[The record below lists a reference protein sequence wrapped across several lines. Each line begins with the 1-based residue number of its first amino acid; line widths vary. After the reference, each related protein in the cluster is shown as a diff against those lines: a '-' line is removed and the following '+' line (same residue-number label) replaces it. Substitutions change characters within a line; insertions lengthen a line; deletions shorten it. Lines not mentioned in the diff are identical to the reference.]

1 VFANRR
7 RHERYEA
14 RGTAT
19 VFQGSR
25 VLKLPIR
32 DISLSGIHL
41 QATDPTQLSV
51 GSVCFVALPDHGKHD
66 AIVVHARTQG
76 FHLKFL
82 TPEPED
88 VRAFI
93 DAHKAAASTGS

>member
-1 VFANRR
+1 VFADRR

-14 RGTAT
+14 KGTAT

-25 VLKLPIR
+25 VLELPIR

-41 QATDPTQLSV
+41 QTTDPTQLNV

-66 AIVVHARTQG
+66 AIVLHARAQS

-82 TPEPED
+82 TPESED
-88 VRAFI
+88 VQAFI
-93 DAHKAAASTGS
+93 DAQKASASTGR

>member
-1 VFANRR
+1 MFADRR
-7 RHERYEA
+7 RHQRYEA
-14 RGTAT
+14 NGTAT
-19 VFQGSR
+19 VFQGSQM
-25 VLKLPIR
+25 LELPIR

-41 QATDPTQLSV
+41 HTTDPTKLNV

-66 AIVVHARTQG
+66 AIVVHARQQG
-76 FHLKFL
+76 YHLKFL

-93 DAHKAAASTGS
+93 DALKR